1 MDDSR
6 IHPKM
11 MTGLD
16 DLITSPPNAP
26 YFDVRLGNP
35 PPRRG

>member
-1 MDDSR
+1 MDDSM
-6 IHPKM
+6 IYPKI

-26 YFDVRLGNP
+26 YFDILSFPISNSC
-35 PPRRG
+35 